1 MLVLALFTVQISK
14 PDPKALPAPVSDDY
28 MGDEISLFTGGLI
41 HRREN
46 KTRGIVANVAQR
58 CISSRPRKPKTRSIN
73 CAS

>member
-14 PDPKALPAPVSDDY
+14 PDLKALPAPDY
-28 MGDEISLFTGGLI
+28 MGDDISLFTGGLI

-46 KTRGIVANVAQR
+46 KTRGIVANVTQR
-58 CISSRPRKPKTRSIN
+58 CISSRPRKPKTHSIR